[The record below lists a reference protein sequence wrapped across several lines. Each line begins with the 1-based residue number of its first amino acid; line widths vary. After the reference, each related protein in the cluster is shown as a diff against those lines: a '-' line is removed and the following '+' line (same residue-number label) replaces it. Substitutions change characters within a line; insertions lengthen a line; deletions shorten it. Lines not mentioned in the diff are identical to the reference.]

1 MKLSYQVY
9 EILIAKHLER
19 HGNFFQSYE
28 QTETPLWIRW
38 FAATCLIV
46 NVGWRATIKVCT

>member
-28 QTETPLWIRW
+28 QTETPL
-38 FAATCLIV
+38 
-46 NVGWRATIKVCT
+46 